1 MSVYIGADVSK
12 GYADFCV
19 LDGEGEVRRRLR
31 LDDTREGHDRLEELV
46 RACAGQ
52 QPGET
57 LLVGME
63 APGGLELNWL
73 SSLKTLEQS
82 ENLTVYQLNPYVLR
96 KFVEQRLHVSKT
108 DASSARSIADYLRR
122 GLIEEHTPYSKAG
135 GADDGPSQGLRTLAR
150 KTKRMIGQS
159 VQLKNELQALLQRA
173 HPELVQY
180 LRGHIS
186 QWVLKL
192 IREYPTPA
200 KLLEAAPQEIAEIPY
215 VTEAKA
221 ERLIESA
228 QSSVASQQ
236 DEDTG
241 LALSLMAE
249 DLLRLEKRIDRLK
262 ERLWDRVKDRR
273 APHLLKSI
281 GGVGKWSATVL
292 YCEIGDIARFASP
305 KQLVAYAG
313 LDPRR
318 EQSGDQQTEGSISK
332 RGNRRIRSILYGC
345 VTAAIRGESNP
356 PVRALYDR
364 LRAKGKHQKTA
375 EVACMRKLL
384 AIVYG
389 CWSNG
394 QWFDPTFEE
403 RLKARQQ
410 AGGTQKSDPKKKA
423 QAAEDKRRSASGQ
436 SVNGDADMRA
446 PVSRREA
453 AKRKRKATQPQ
464 KSVSSSA
471 RGQSAFPT
479 EKIPEE
485 NPSVNA

>member
-19 LDGEGEVRRRLR
+19 LSDEGEARQRLR
-31 LDDTREGHDRLEELV
+31 LDDTREGHDRMEELV
-46 RACAGQ
+46 RSCAEQ

-63 APGGLELNWL
+63 ATGGLELNWL
-73 SSLKTLEQS
+73 STLKTLEQDAD
-82 ENLTVYQLNPYVLR
+82 LRVYQLNPYVLR

-122 GLIEEHTPYSKAG
+122 GLAEDHTPYRE
-135 GADDGPSQGLRTLAR
+135 DGPSQGLRTLAR

-173 HPELVQY
+173 HPELVQH
-180 LRGHIS
+180 LRGHMS
-186 QWVLKL
+186 QWILKL
-192 IREYPTPA
+192 IQEYPTPV
-200 KLLEAAPQEIAEIPY
+200 KLSEAAPQEIAAIPY

-221 ERLIESA
+221 RRLIGA
-228 QSSVASQQ
+228 ARDSVASQQ

-262 ERLWDRVKDRR
+262 SRLWNRIKDRR

-281 GGVGKWSATVL
+281 GGIGKWSATVL
-292 YCEIGDIARFASP
+292 YCEIGDVARFASP

-318 EQSGDQQTEGSISK
+318 EQSGDQQTDQGISK

-345 VTAAIRGESNP
+345 VTAAIRGESNL

-389 CWSNG
+389 CWSND

-410 AGGTQKSDPKKKA
+410 NNAQKSGPGKEAQAEDGRLGANGQHTGGGT
-423 QAAEDKRRSASGQ
+423 
-436 SVNGDADMRA
+436 DMRA
-446 PVSRREA
+446 PVSGREA

-485 NPSVNA
+485 NPSANA

>member
-19 LDGEGEVRRRLR
+19 LNGEGEARHRLC
-31 LDDTREGHDRLEELV
+31 LDDTREGHDRMEELV
-46 RACAGQ
+46 RTCADQ
-52 QPGET
+52 QPSET

-63 APGGLELNWL
+63 ATGGLELNWL
-73 SSLKTLEQS
+73 STLKTLEQDA
-82 ENLTVYQLNPYVLR
+82 NLTVYQLNPYVLR
-96 KFVEQRLHVSKT
+96 KLVEQRLHVSKT

-122 GLIEEHTPYSKAG
+122 GLAEDHTPYRE
-135 GADDGPSQGLRTLAR
+135 DGPSQGLRTLAR

-180 LRGHIS
+180 MRGHMS

-192 IREYPTPA
+192 IREYPTPR
-200 KLLEAAPQEIAEIPY
+200 KLLEAAPQEVAEIPY

-221 ERLIESA
+221 ERLIEA
-228 QSSVASQQ
+228 AKVSVASQQ

-249 DLLRLEKRIDRLK
+249 DLLRLQTRIDRLK
-262 ERLWDRVKDRR
+262 DRLWDRVKDRR

-281 GGVGKWSATVL
+281 GGIGRWSATVL
-292 YCEIGDIARFASP
+292 YCEIGDIAQFSSP

-318 EQSGDQQTEGSISK
+318 EQSGDQQIDKSISK

-345 VTAAIRGESNP
+345 VTAAIRGNSNP
-356 PVRALYDR
+356 AVRALYDR

-389 CWSNG
+389 CWSND

-403 RLKARQQ
+403 RLKERQQ
-410 AGGTQKSDPKKKA
+410 NGSNKSGSKGKTQARNRRPEANGQHANGGTDL
-423 QAAEDKRRSASGQ
+423 
-436 SVNGDADMRA
+436 RA
-446 PVSRREA
+446 PVSGREA
-453 AKRKRKATQPQ
+453 AKRRGKATQPQ

-471 RGQSAFPT
+471 RGQSAFPP
-479 EKIPEE
+479 EKIPKEK
-485 NPSVNA
+485 SSINA